1 MLTCGKV
8 WPWQLESV
16 CIHPLVAHGLN
27 YSFTSTVWQFYIIIY
42 SIFCLSS
49 RRNETAIRDTT
60 RICASLGLRMKFK
73 TLFMSDYS
81 AVNLQNLGT
90 LGVEQ
95 FPNRTSN
102 HFFLISI
109 FLSSESASNF
119 LSEPKSD
126 KVTPNNETND
136 HIFCRK

>member
-60 RICASLGLRMKFK
+60 RICASLGLRMKYTKIYFCPQFILVNVS
-73 TLFMSDYS
+73 TLSELLS
-81 AVNLQNLGT
+81 S
-90 LGVEQ
+90 
-95 FPNRTSN
+95 TSEVYVS
-102 HFFLISI
+102 HFSLLYILLFVRFTMILFLI
-109 FLSSESASNF
+109 
-119 LSEPKSD
+119 
-126 KVTPNNETND
+126 ND
-136 HIFCRK
+136 HVTILRTGWTL